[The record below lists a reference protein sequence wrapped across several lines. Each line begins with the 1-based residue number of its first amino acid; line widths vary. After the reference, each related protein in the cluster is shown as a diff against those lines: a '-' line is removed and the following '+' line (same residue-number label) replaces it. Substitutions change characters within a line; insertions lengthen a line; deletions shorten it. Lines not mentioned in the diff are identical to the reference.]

1 MFIIYKDKHTLIDAL
16 IKINKDIFIIFKS
29 GNKNHK
35 EATINKTNIL
45 EEQLALV
52 VSFHYKMLVLADYHH
67 LHPPLRNLS
76 NLGKVQSGMHIKHQ
90 IDQYIDHISP

>member
-29 GNKNHK
+29 GNKKHK

-45 EEQLALV
+45 EEQLALA

-67 LHPPLRNLS
+67 
-76 NLGKVQSGMHIKHQ
+76 
-90 IDQYIDHISP
+90 